1 MKKTKILFTLI
12 GLIAVLTAC
21 GKDNKQEVKEAK
33 SGELTKVTIGASE
46 TPHGELIKALE
57 PEFKKEGID
66 LDLVVFS
73 DYVQPNL
80 QLESGDLDLNFY
92 QHQPYL
98 DSFNKDRKT
107 NIVSLENS
115 KIFITPL
122 LGFSSKVKDIKDL
135 EDGAEIIIPN
145 DPTNGARALLILDKE
160 GLIKLKDKNNLNST
174 EVDIVENPKNL
185 KFTAVDAQN
194 IPRVYQDAD
203 LAFINPNFNSNF
215 TIGGVCFSKTIIDIR
230 SQCLQRNGSL
240 AVELSTSDIS
250 TAQTTRTAG
259 LDTHSTRLHGSAHA
273 GLHCTSEGYTVL
285 QLLSNVLSYQLCIS
299 VRSLDLFNVNHN
311 LLIG

>member
-1 MKKTKILFTLI
+1 MTRKNREEKAEEKKKKKEMTTRRKKMKKTKILFTLI

-122 LGFSSKVKDIKDL
+122 LGFSSKIKDIKDL

-203 LAFINPNFNSNF
+203 LAFINPNFAISN
-215 TIGGVCFSKTIIDIR
+215 
-230 SQCLQRNGSL
+230 
-240 AVELSTSDIS
+240 
-250 TAQTTRTAG
+250 G
-259 LDTHSTRLHGSAHA
+259 LDPKDAIITEAKDSPYANIVAARSG
-273 GLHCTSEGYTVL
+273 EENNEVYKKVVKVL
-285 QLLSNVLSYQLCIS
+285 QSEASRKYIEDTFKGAVLPT
-299 VRSLDLFNVNHN
+299 F
-311 LLIG
+311 

>member
-122 LGFSSKVKDIKDL
+122 LGFSSKIKDIKDL

-203 LAFINPNFNSNF
+203 LAFINPNFAISN
-215 TIGGVCFSKTIIDIR
+215 
-230 SQCLQRNGSL
+230 
-240 AVELSTSDIS
+240 
-250 TAQTTRTAG
+250 G
-259 LDTHSTRLHGSAHA
+259 LDPKDAIITEAKDSPMQT
-273 GLHCTSEGYTVL
+273 
-285 QLLSNVLSYQLCIS
+285 
-299 VRSLDLFNVNHN
+299 
-311 LLIG
+311 

>member
-1 MKKTKILFTLI
+1 MTRKNREEKAEEKKKKKEMTTRRKKMKKTKILFTLI

-122 LGFSSKVKDIKDL
+122 LGFSSKVKDIKGL

-160 GLIKLKDKNNLNST
+160 GLIKLKDRNNLNST

-203 LAFINPNFNSNF
+203 LAFINPNFAISN
-215 TIGGVCFSKTIIDIR
+215 
-230 SQCLQRNGSL
+230 
-240 AVELSTSDIS
+240 
-250 TAQTTRTAG
+250 G
-259 LDTHSTRLHGSAHA
+259 LDPKDAIITEAKDSPYANIVAARSGEENNEVYKKVVKVLHSEASRKYIEDTFKGA
-273 GLHCTSEGYTVL
+273 VL
-285 QLLSNVLSYQLCIS
+285 PT
-299 VRSLDLFNVNHN
+299 F
-311 LLIG
+311 

>member
-1 MKKTKILFTLI
+1 MTRKNREEKVEEKKKKKEMTTRRKKMKKTKILFTLI

-122 LGFSSKVKDIKDL
+122 LGFSSKIKDIKDL

-160 GLIKLKDKNNLNST
+160 GLIKLKDRNNLNST

-203 LAFINPNFNSNF
+203 LAFINPNFAISN
-215 TIGGVCFSKTIIDIR
+215 
-230 SQCLQRNGSL
+230 
-240 AVELSTSDIS
+240 
-250 TAQTTRTAG
+250 G
-259 LDTHSTRLHGSAHA
+259 LDPKDAIITEAKDSPYANIVAARSG
-273 GLHCTSEGYTVL
+273 EENNEVYKKVVKVL
-285 QLLSNVLSYQLCIS
+285 QSEASRKYIEDTFKGAVLPT
-299 VRSLDLFNVNHN
+299 F
-311 LLIG
+311 

>member
-1 MKKTKILFTLI
+1 MTRKNREEKAEEKKKKEKKKKEMTTRRKKMKKTKILFTLI

-122 LGFSSKVKDIKDL
+122 LGFSSKVKTIKDL

-160 GLIKLKDKNNLNST
+160 GLIKLKDRNNLNST

-203 LAFINPNFNSNF
+203 LAFINPNFAISN
-215 TIGGVCFSKTIIDIR
+215 
-230 SQCLQRNGSL
+230 
-240 AVELSTSDIS
+240 
-250 TAQTTRTAG
+250 G
-259 LDTHSTRLHGSAHA
+259 LDPKDAIITEAKDSPYANIVAARSG
-273 GLHCTSEGYTVL
+273 EENNEVYKKVVKVL
-285 QLLSNVLSYQLCIS
+285 QSEASRKYIEDTFKGAVLPT
-299 VRSLDLFNVNHN
+299 F
-311 LLIG
+311 

>member
-1 MKKTKILFTLI
+1 MTRKNREEKAEEKKKKKEKKKKEMTTRRKKMKKTKILFTLI

-122 LGFSSKVKDIKDL
+122 LGFSSKIKDIKDL

-203 LAFINPNFNSNF
+203 LAFINPNFAISN
-215 TIGGVCFSKTIIDIR
+215 
-230 SQCLQRNGSL
+230 
-240 AVELSTSDIS
+240 
-250 TAQTTRTAG
+250 G
-259 LDTHSTRLHGSAHA
+259 LDPKDAIITEAKDSPYANIVAARSG
-273 GLHCTSEGYTVL
+273 EENNEVYKKVVKVL
-285 QLLSNVLSYQLCIS
+285 QSEASRKYIEDTFKGAVLPT
-299 VRSLDLFNVNHN
+299 F
-311 LLIG
+311 

>member
-1 MKKTKILFTLI
+1 MTRKNREEKAEEKKKKKKKEMTTRRKKMKKTKILFTLI

-46 TPHGELIKALE
+46 TPHGELIKAIE

-122 LGFSSKVKDIKDL
+122 LGFSSKIKDIKDL

-160 GLIKLKDKNNLNST
+160 GLIKLKDRNNLNST

-203 LAFINPNFNSNF
+203 LAFINPNFAISN
-215 TIGGVCFSKTIIDIR
+215 
-230 SQCLQRNGSL
+230 
-240 AVELSTSDIS
+240 
-250 TAQTTRTAG
+250 G
-259 LDTHSTRLHGSAHA
+259 LDPKDAIITEAKDSPYANIVAARSG
-273 GLHCTSEGYTVL
+273 EENNEVYKKVVKVL
-285 QLLSNVLSYQLCIS
+285 QSEASRKYIEDTFKGAVLPT
-299 VRSLDLFNVNHN
+299 F
-311 LLIG
+311 

>member
-1 MKKTKILFTLI
+1 MKKTKILLTLI

-21 GKDNKQEVKEAK
+21 GKDNKVEEK
-33 SGELTKVTIGASE
+33 SPETGEKTKLTIGASE

-57 PEFKKEGID
+57 PEFEKAGID

-98 DSFNKDRKT
+98 DSFNEDRKT
-107 NIVSLENS
+107 NIVSLEDS

-122 LGFSSKVKDIKDL
+122 LGFSSNIKDIKDL
-135 EDGAEIIIPN
+135 KDGGEIIIPN
-145 DPTNGARALLILDKE
+145 DPTNEARALLILDKE
-160 GLIKLKDKNNLNST
+160 GLIKLKDKDNLNST

-203 LAFINPNFNSNF
+203 LAFINPNFAIAN
-215 TIGGVCFSKTIIDIR
+215 
-230 SQCLQRNGSL
+230 
-240 AVELSTSDIS
+240 
-250 TAQTTRTAG
+250 G
-259 LDTHSTRLHGSAHA
+259 LDPKNAVITEAKDSPYANIVAARSGEENKEVYKKVVKILQ
-273 GLHCTSEGYTVL
+273 SEESRKYIEDTFKGAVL
-285 QLLSNVLSYQLCIS
+285 PT
-299 VRSLDLFNVNHN
+299 F
-311 LLIG
+311 

>member
-1 MKKTKILFTLI
+1 MEEKKKKKEMTTRRKKMKKTKILFTLI

-160 GLIKLKDKNNLNST
+160 GLIKLKDRKNLNST

-203 LAFINPNFNSNF
+203 LAFINPNFAISN
-215 TIGGVCFSKTIIDIR
+215 
-230 SQCLQRNGSL
+230 
-240 AVELSTSDIS
+240 
-250 TAQTTRTAG
+250 G
-259 LDTHSTRLHGSAHA
+259 LDPKDAIITEAKDSPYANIVAARSG
-273 GLHCTSEGYTVL
+273 EENNEVYKKVVKVL
-285 QLLSNVLSYQLCIS
+285 QSEASRKYIEDTFKGAVLPT
-299 VRSLDLFNVNHN
+299 F
-311 LLIG
+311 

>member
-1 MKKTKILFTLI
+1 MTRKNREEKAEEKKKKEKAEEKKKKEMTTRRKKMKKTKILFTLI

-122 LGFSSKVKDIKDL
+122 LGFSSKIKDIKDL
-135 EDGAEIIIPN
+135 EDGGEIIIPN

-160 GLIKLKDKNNLNST
+160 GLIKLKDKDNLNST

-203 LAFINPNFNSNF
+203 LAFINPNFAIAN
-215 TIGGVCFSKTIIDIR
+215 
-230 SQCLQRNGSL
+230 
-240 AVELSTSDIS
+240 
-250 TAQTTRTAG
+250 G
-259 LDTHSTRLHGSAHA
+259 LDPKDAIITEAKDSPYANIVAARSG
-273 GLHCTSEGYTVL
+273 EENNEVYKKVVKVL
-285 QLLSNVLSYQLCIS
+285 QSEASRKYIEDTFKGAVLPT
-299 VRSLDLFNVNHN
+299 F
-311 LLIG
+311 

>member
-1 MKKTKILFTLI
+1 MTRKNREEKAEEKKKKEKKRKKEKKKKEMTTRRKKMKKTKILFTLI

-21 GKDNKQEVKEAK
+21 GKDNKQEVKETK

-107 NIVSLENS
+107 NIVSLKDS

-122 LGFSSKVKDIKDL
+122 LGFSSKIKDIKDL

-203 LAFINPNFNSNF
+203 LAFINPNFAISN
-215 TIGGVCFSKTIIDIR
+215 
-230 SQCLQRNGSL
+230 
-240 AVELSTSDIS
+240 
-250 TAQTTRTAG
+250 G
-259 LDTHSTRLHGSAHA
+259 LDPKDAIITEAKDSPYANIVAARSG
-273 GLHCTSEGYTVL
+273 EENNEVYKKVVKVL
-285 QLLSNVLSYQLCIS
+285 QSEASRKYIEDTFKGAVLPT
-299 VRSLDLFNVNHN
+299 F
-311 LLIG
+311 

>member
-1 MKKTKILFTLI
+1 MTRKNREEKAEEKKKKKEKKKKEMTTRRKKMKKTKILFTLI

-122 LGFSSKVKDIKDL
+122 LGFSSKIKDIKDL

-160 GLIKLKDKNNLNST
+160 GLIKLKDRNNLNST

-203 LAFINPNFNSNF
+203 LAFINPNFAISN
-215 TIGGVCFSKTIIDIR
+215 
-230 SQCLQRNGSL
+230 
-240 AVELSTSDIS
+240 
-250 TAQTTRTAG
+250 G
-259 LDTHSTRLHGSAHA
+259 LDPKDAIITEAKDSPYANIVAARSG
-273 GLHCTSEGYTVL
+273 EENNEVYKKVVKVL
-285 QLLSNVLSYQLCIS
+285 QSEASRKYIEDTFKGAVLPT
-299 VRSLDLFNVNHN
+299 F
-311 LLIG
+311 

>member
-1 MKKTKILFTLI
+1 MTRKNREEKAEEKKKKEKKKKEMTTRRKKMKKTKILFTLI

-160 GLIKLKDKNNLNST
+160 GLIKLKDRNNLNST

-203 LAFINPNFNSNF
+203 LAFINPNFAISN
-215 TIGGVCFSKTIIDIR
+215 
-230 SQCLQRNGSL
+230 
-240 AVELSTSDIS
+240 
-250 TAQTTRTAG
+250 G
-259 LDTHSTRLHGSAHA
+259 LDPKDAIITEAKDSPYANIVAARSG
-273 GLHCTSEGYTVL
+273 EENNEVYKKVVKVL
-285 QLLSNVLSYQLCIS
+285 QSEASRKYIEDTFKGAVLPT
-299 VRSLDLFNVNHN
+299 F
-311 LLIG
+311 

>member
-1 MKKTKILFTLI
+1 MTRKNREEKAEEKIEKKKWKKKRKKKKEMTTRRKKMKKTKILFTLI
-12 GLIAVLTAC
+12 GLIAFLTAC

-122 LGFSSKVKDIKDL
+122 LGFSSKIKDIKDL

-203 LAFINPNFNSNF
+203 LAFINPNFAISN
-215 TIGGVCFSKTIIDIR
+215 
-230 SQCLQRNGSL
+230 
-240 AVELSTSDIS
+240 
-250 TAQTTRTAG
+250 G
-259 LDTHSTRLHGSAHA
+259 LDPKDAIITEAKDSPYANIVAARSG
-273 GLHCTSEGYTVL
+273 EENNEVYKKVVKVL
-285 QLLSNVLSYQLCIS
+285 QSEASRKYIEDTFKGAVLPT
-299 VRSLDLFNVNHN
+299 F
-311 LLIG
+311 

>member
-1 MKKTKILFTLI
+1 MKMTKIVLTLI
-12 GLIAVLTAC
+12 GLIAVLTVC
-21 GKDNKQEVKEAK
+21 GKDNKLEEK
-33 SGELTKVTIGASE
+33 SPETGEKTKLTIGASE

-57 PEFKKEGID
+57 PEFEKAGID

-98 DSFNKDRKT
+98 DSFNEDRKT
-107 NIVSLENS
+107 NIVSLEDS

-122 LGFSSKVKDIKDL
+122 LGFSSKIKDIEDL
-135 EDGAEIIIPN
+135 GDGGEIIIPN

-160 GLIKLKDKNNLNST
+160 GLIKLKDKDNLNST

-203 LAFINPNFNSNF
+203 LAFINPNFAIAN
-215 TIGGVCFSKTIIDIR
+215 
-230 SQCLQRNGSL
+230 
-240 AVELSTSDIS
+240 
-250 TAQTTRTAG
+250 G
-259 LDTHSTRLHGSAHA
+259 LDPKDAIITEAKDSPYANIVAARSGEENNEVYKKVVKILQ
-273 GLHCTSEGYTVL
+273 SEESRKYIEDTFKGAVL
-285 QLLSNVLSYQLCIS
+285 PT
-299 VRSLDLFNVNHN
+299 F
-311 LLIG
+311 